1 MALLSVRDLRVCFP
15 GRYGQRDVQAV
26 DGIGLDVERGQAVAL
41 VGESGCGK
49 TVAALAMIGLLH
61 RSHAEVSGSV
71 VFDGRSLLALPAP
84 RLRRV
89 RGREVAIV
97 FQDPMTAL
105 NPVLTVGRQIGEVLE
120 EHFGRSRAEAQRG
133 AVALLERVGIAD
145 PVRVARSYPHQL
157 SGGMAQ
163 RVAIAIA
170 VAGQPKL
177 LVADEPS
184 TALDVTVQAQILE
197 LLRELVTGTGM
208 SLVLITHDLAVV
220 AGTCEV
226 VHVMYAGRI
235 VEVAPRRAIFGRPRH
250 PYTAALLASV
260 PRVDQ
265 PRGSRLSAISGTSR
279 DALPWQEGCAL
290 VPRCPN
296 RMEECRAGPPSL
308 LPDDTGDGRL
318 LRCVNPVR
326 ARTTA

>member
-1 MALLSVRDLRVCFP
+1 MALLSVEDLHVRFP
-15 GRYGQRDVQAV
+15 GRFGQPDVRAV
-26 DGIGLDVERGQAVAL
+26 DGITFEVEAGQAVGL

-49 TVAALAMIGLLH
+49 TVAALAMLGLL
-61 RSHAEVSGSV
+61 RRGHAQVSGSV
-71 VFDGRSLLALPAP
+71 VFDGRSVLDLPPPALR
-84 RLRRV
+84 RLR
-89 RGREVAIV
+89 GRQVAMV

-105 NPVLTVGRQIGEVLE
+105 NPVLTVGRQIGEVVE
-120 EHFGRSRAEAQRG
+120 EHFGRSRAEAQG
-133 AVALLERVGIAD
+133 EAVALLERVGIAD
-145 PVRVARSYPHQL
+145 PGRVARSYAHQL

-163 RVAIAIA
+163 RVALAMA
-170 VAGQPKL
+170 VAARPKL

-197 LLRELVTGTGM
+197 LLRDLVAAAGM

-220 AGTCEV
+220 AGTCEI
-226 VHVMYAGRI
+226 VHVMYAGRL

-265 PRGSRLSAISGTSR
+265 PRGSTLATISGSSR
-279 DALPWQEGCAL
+279 DVIPWEQGCAL

-296 RMEECRAGPPSL
+296 RVDECRAGAPSL
-308 LPDDTGDGRL
+308 QADDGGDGRL
-318 LRCVNPVR
+318 LRCVNPMP
-326 ARTTA
+326 ARTPV